1 MEGQIAELK
10 TKMLNSGKTLASF
23 EKELGILDPDQ
34 KTNLLTT
41 RLNQLTAELTT
52 AQDERAR
59 KEAAVEAIQAKT
71 VAAAQSTAQGETL
84 ARLKEKLNE
93 ARQRFAQV
101 KAIYGQNHAEY
112 RKAEGEVMELTGQ
125 LAEDRSDAE
134 SELLR
139 STSRA

>member
-1 MEGQIAELK
+1 M
-10 TKMLNSGKTLASF
+10 
-23 EKELGILDPDQ
+23 
-34 KTNLLTT
+34 
-41 RLNQLTAELTT
+41 
-52 AQDERAR
+52 
-59 KEAAVEAIQAKT
+59 
-71 VAAAQSTAQGETL
+71 

-134 SELLR
+134 ER
-139 STSRA
+139 VTSVYEQSLNQRRAWQR